1 MALALDNAAILFAMS
16 AMTNKHEE
24 RIERIDP
31 VQAHARQLRG
41 ALLIDVREDSERA
54 AGAPK
59 DSIALPLASV
69 ADRIA
74 QIAADRSTEI
84 LTICA
89 SGQRSLR
96 AAQTLRELGYSNV
109 ASVDGGFTRW
119 NAEGLPT
126 AAGLLD
132 ADAAARYSRHLLL
145 PEVGV
150 AGQQRLL
157 KTRIALI
164 GAGGLGSPTALYL
177 AAAGV
182 GSLTLIDDDI
192 VEKSN
197 LQRQVL
203 HTDDRVG
210 MSKTESARVAL
221 NALNPGVQ
229 IEMRNE
235 RLLAHNVESLLR
247 GHDIVIDGADNFAT
261 RYLLNAGCLRLKLPL
276 VYGAVHRFTGQ
287 VSVFD
292 FRRDDSPCYRCLFP
306 EPPAAEDAPNC
317 AEAGVLGVLP
327 GIIGLLQ
334 ASEALKL
341 ALGIGQPLVGRLL
354 CFDALAATFR
364 ELRLQRDSQCP
375 GCGEGAVFSG
385 YEDIEKICAAH

>member
-1 MALALDNAAILFAMS
+1 MNAVKNSAHERAID
-16 AMTNKHEE
+16 
-24 RIERIDP
+24 RID
-31 VQAHARQLRG
+31 VAQAYARQRQG
-41 ALLIDVREDSERA
+41 SLLIDVRDDNERA

-59 DSIALPLASV
+59 DSIHLPLAGV
-69 ADRIA
+69 EVGIA
-74 QIAADRSTEI
+74 KIAADHNKDI
-84 LTICA
+84 LMICA

-96 AAQTLRELGYSNV
+96 AADALKGLGYLNV
-109 ASVDGGFTRW
+109 ASVDGGYTRW
-119 NAEGLPT
+119 SAEGLPVEPS
-126 AAGLLD
+126 ALD
-132 ADAAARYSRHLLL
+132 PDAAARYSRHLLL

-157 KTRIALI
+157 ATRVALI
-164 GAGGLGSPTALYL
+164 GAGGLGSPAALYL

-182 GSLTLIDDDI
+182 GSLTLIDDDK

-210 MSKTESARVAL
+210 MAKTESARVTL
-221 NALNPGVQ
+221 NALNPGVHV
-229 IEMRNE
+229 ELHNE
-235 RLLAHNVESLLR
+235 RLLAQNVESLLS
-247 GHDIVIDGADNFAT
+247 GHDIVIDGADNFPT
-261 RYLLNAGCLRLKLPL
+261 RYLLNAACQRLKLPL

-292 FRRDDSPCYRCLFP
+292 SRRDDSPCYRCLFP

-354 CFDALAATFR
+354 CFDALAASFR
-364 ELRLQRDSQCP
+364 ELKLQRDPQCP
-375 GCGEGAVFSG
+375 GCGDDAVLSS
-385 YEDIEKICAAH
+385 YEDIAKICASH